1 VTLPAAKGRA
11 DAPADGAAEK
21 VAGSASF
28 WDNADCQPIFATD
41 DRWFVTAKPPADTAP
56 GRRWLV
62 RNELNVLALIKGA
75 EHYVYVYDDRSRQLL
90 LEMIQAQ
97 AADPELSLNWFD
109 AAILAEKARE
119 QALAAGPPPRF

>member
-1 VTLPAAKGRA
+1 MVRDREAARGH
-11 DAPADGAAEK
+11 G
-21 VAGSASF
+21 
-28 WDNADCQPIFATD
+28 
-41 DRWFVTAKPPADTAP
+41 P

-62 RNELNVLALIKGA
+62 CNELNVLALIKGA

-97 AADPELSLNWFD
+97 AADPELSLNYFD

-119 QALAAGPPPRF
+119 QALTAGPPPRF